1 MTRMPERKPESEQP
15 NKLDAPAPRACPT
28 CSVVVPGHVKN
39 YPFCSDRCRM
49 EELSN
54 WFNERYVISR
64 KAEEKDLDE
73 GGS

>member
-1 MTRMPERKPESEQP
+1 MTRMPERE
-15 NKLDAPAPRACPT
+15 PAQRKRHETPASRACPT
-28 CSVVVPGHVKN
+28 CSVVVPGHVKT

-49 EELSN
+49 AELSN